1 MNDVTL
7 HWLAL
12 CGKANRFLKGSQV
25 ESTLNQH
32 EHQARTGAGFILVG
46 NRRAPVRQ
54 HAASLH
60 VRSRVAATESVC
72 VIDGA
77 ACVQSD
83 PTEPQSGYLGVH

>member
-1 MNDVTL
+1 MTL

-46 NRRAPVRQ
+46 TDVHLYVNMQ
-54 HAASLH
+54 HLCMFG
-60 VRSRVAATESVC
+60 RVLLC
-72 VIDGA
+72 VIDEA